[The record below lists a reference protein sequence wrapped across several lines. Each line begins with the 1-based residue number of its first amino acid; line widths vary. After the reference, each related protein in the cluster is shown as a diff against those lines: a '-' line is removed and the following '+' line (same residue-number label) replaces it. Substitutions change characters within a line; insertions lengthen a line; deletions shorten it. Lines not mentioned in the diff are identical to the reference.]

1 MKKATGVH
9 FRRSRSLLILGLCSV
24 MALLHAPVLRASS
37 VTVRIAV
44 FDDTEDAPIHE
55 RAEIWIRGLGS
66 WWIAKENV
74 KNVPGRDVGSVD
86 TMFIYPD
93 SRAGNELS
101 VKFKM
106 TSEMCSQGCARDLI
120 SVAIQDSYVVVS
132 GTPVKAAN
140 GKFEVKL
147 KRK

>member
-1 MKKATGVH
+1 MRKATGIR
-9 FRRSRSLLILGLCSV
+9 FRSFTPLLILGVCLV
-24 MALLHAPVLRASS
+24 MALLHAPVVRASS

-55 RAEIWIRGLGS
+55 RAEIWLRGLGS

-74 KNVPGRDVGSVD
+74 KNVPGREVGSVD

-93 SRAGNELS
+93 ARGGNELS

-106 TSEMCSQGCARDLI
+106 TTEMCPQGCARDLI

-132 GTPVKAAN
+132 GTPIEAAN
-140 GKFEVKL
+140 GEFEVKL
-147 KRK
+147 RRK